1 MIIAILIGRDGSTG
15 YPGKNVIE
23 VLGRPRVAWPLV
35 AARTGY
41 DVALVERV
49 WHHEGYP
56 GTLVS
61 DLLDVL
67 VEEDLYIARER
78 NRAPRTRAEL
88 ATLID
93 TSVLE
98 EALGR

>member
-1 MIIAILIGRDGSTG
+1 MPCRSGTGRLLRGTGRD
-15 YPGKNVIE
+15 
-23 VLGRPRVAWPLV
+23 AWPLV

-49 WHHEGYP
+49 WQHEGYP
-56 GTLVS
+56 GTLAN

-67 VEEDLYIARER
+67 VEEDLYIAREH

-88 ATLID
+88 ARLID